1 MLMPSQYADMLPAT
15 NPDRMFSDAP
25 PSRDE
30 ITTSF
35 TCADSVEVNAFTSS
49 GMTAPASVPQEMM
62 LASFHHSVPSLAS
75 CGMTSYDAR
84 YVSAIEITD
93 VSQTSEL
100 SGAS

>member
-1 MLMPSQYADMLPAT
+1 MLMPSQYAEKFPAT

-49 GMTAPASVPQEMM
+49 GMTAPASVPHEMM
-62 LASFHHSVPSLAS
+62 LASFHHSVASLAS
-75 CGMTSYDAR
+75 CGMISYEAR
-84 YVSAIEITD
+84 YVSTIEMTD
-93 VSQTSEL
+93 VSHTSDV